1 MTPLQDNLLVYMQV
15 HRLEKASNTQSK
27 GCDPHRN

>member
-1 MTPLQDNLLVYMQV
+1 MTPLQDNLHMQA